1 MVKIKLLSKQQFY
14 FGGAIYM
21 SKNTMG
27 IMKGM
32 GVGLAVGMAAGFTG
46 SQMMKNNKQMKR
58 KANKAL
64 DAMGSLIDNV
74 QYMMK

>member
-1 MVKIKLLSKQQFY
+1 
-14 FGGAIYM
+14 
-21 SKNTMG
+21 MG